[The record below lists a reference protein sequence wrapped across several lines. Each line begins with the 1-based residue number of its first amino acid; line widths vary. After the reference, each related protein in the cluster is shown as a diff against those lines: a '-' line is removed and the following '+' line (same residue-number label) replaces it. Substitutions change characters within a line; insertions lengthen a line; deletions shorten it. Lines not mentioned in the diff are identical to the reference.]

1 MAEHIRKCLND
12 QHYTLEKNCPRCGK
26 ETVLPKPPKFSPQD
40 KYAALRR
47 ESKKEE
53 FKKKDLL

>member
-12 QHYTLEKNCPRCGK
+12 RHYTLAKNCPRCGK
-26 ETVLPKPPKFSPQD
+26 ETILPKPPKFSPQD

-53 FKKKDLL
+53 LKQKDLL